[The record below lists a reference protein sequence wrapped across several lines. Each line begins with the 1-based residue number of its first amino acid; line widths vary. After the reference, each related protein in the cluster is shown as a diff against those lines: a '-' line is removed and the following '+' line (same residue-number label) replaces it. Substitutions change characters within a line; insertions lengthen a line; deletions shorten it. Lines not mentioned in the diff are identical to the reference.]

1 MTYLNHRN
9 QQEVASY
16 LGGRLQVRDKSHLPP
31 GQQLQDLFKIQQ
43 QFICLNPPIY
53 LFKFQINYISPLS
66 CREPAAL
73 EGRSDRDQQAVRAQ
87 PGEPR
92 QHRERRRQPQVA
104 PEEGGRGVRGFG
116 GGEEAVPRAPPHP
129 LHPVIATASDVGML
143 QG

>member
-1 MTYLNHRN
+1 MTYSNHRN

-73 EGRSDRDQQAVRAQ
+73 EGRPRRGGAEAHGFWLVLLAVLRAEALCGGVFWWQ
-87 PGEPR
+87 TLPR
-92 QHRERRRQPQVA
+92 
-104 PEEGGRGVRGFG
+104 
-116 GGEEAVPRAPPHP
+116 
-129 LHPVIATASDVGML
+129 VG
-143 QG
+143 